1 MTFSFSKSQ
10 IHSSVT
16 SMTKVTSLCDIVFKK
31 KHTMADIRIIQS
43 ITKHYLFNGAHER
56 KCGKGVYVELRWSWS
71 D

>member
-1 MTFSFSKSQ
+1 MR
-10 IHSSVT
+10 
-16 SMTKVTSLCDIVFKK
+16 KVTSLCDIVLKK

-43 ITKHYLFNGAHER
+43 IAKHYLFNGSHER